1 MGDYQRRHVKS
12 NEDYTQKISHSIYVT
27 NFPDS
32 VSSRDLWRECNA
44 YGTVVDVFIPSKK
57 SITGKR
63 FAFVRFIKVFN
74 LERLIKNLC
83 TIWIGRH
90 HLFANQVRYERPHK
104 PFSSSLNDKSTGPV
118 KVTPSIPRQPN
129 GFVGSFANVVNGGQP
144 SADSRPLIS
153 PSPALV
159 LDENCI
165 IERDYSKFVMGRVN
179 DVNSIPN
186 LLTLLFDEG
195 FSNIKLKYLG
205 GLWVMFE
212 FDNVESKANLIAHS
226 GVNSWFQVIQDV
238 IPDFASEERIVWVD
252 LEGVPLHAWSYQTF
266 SSIGRKWGELLN
278 IEDSSMPS
286 FGRKRVCILT
296 KSPLSILE
304 SFKII
309 VRGKIFMVRAKELFT
324 WNPNFLAVKEDLSSS
339 DDDLVQG
346 EKYYAKQPSLSE
358 EEEGIFNASEVE
370 GVAETIFEEFSSSP
384 KQNSGN
390 SNQKHSEDPF
400 ELYNLLSK
408 KKNVGED
415 CVPSLSL
422 SHPPGFTPVGLESE
436 FNNAQDNGEING
448 LPDKVLS
455 PIADDKIMNTPQVV
469 HEEPFS
475 GSSGHNVVGIGLATM
490 VLFFRLEPMVFES

>member
-1 MGDYQRRHVKS
+1 MENIVSTVKNIDPAKVWDTVSKGSAETVKNIDPAKVCDTVAKGSAVVSAGAKGNVAVGAQKCDDRHMRTRKRHVKS

-57 SITGKR
+57 SMAGKR

-74 LERLIKNLC
+74 LERLINNLC

-104 PFSSSLNDKSTGPV
+104 PFSSSLNDKSTRPV
-118 KVTPSIPRQPN
+118 KVPPSIPRQPN
-129 GFVGSFANVVNGGQP
+129 GV
-144 SADSRPLIS
+144 
-153 PSPALV
+153 
-159 LDENCI
+159 
-165 IERDYSKFVMGRVN
+165 K

-195 FSNIKLKYLG
+195 FTNIKLKYLG
-205 GLWVMFE
+205 
-212 FDNVESKANLIAHS
+212 
-226 GVNSWFQVIQDV
+226 
-238 IPDFASEERIVWVD
+238 DFASEERIVWVD

-266 SSIGRKWGELLN
+266 SRIGREWGELLN

-286 FGRKRVCILT
+286 FGRKRVCIFT
-296 KSPLSILE
+296 KSPLSILA

-324 WNPNFLAVKEDLSSS
+324 WNPHFLVVKEDLSSS
-339 DDDLVQG
+339 DDDSVQG

-358 EEEGIFNASEVE
+358 EEEGEFNTSEVE
-370 GVAETIFEEFSSSP
+370 GVAETIFEDFSSSP

-400 ELYNLLSK
+400 DLYNLLSK

-415 CVPSLSL
+415 CVPSPSL
-422 SHPPGFTPVGLESE
+422 SHPPGFTPVGFESK

-448 LPDKVLS
+448 VPDKVLS
-455 PIADDKIMNTPQVV
+455 LLADDKIMNPPQVV

-475 GSSGHNVVGIGLATM
+475 SSSGHNCNFN
-490 VLFFRLEPMVFES
+490 VLQS